1 MHNKANLYREIFL
14 KSKKQIDKK
23 LVFINNKEKRLF
35 LETTLK
41 DEILKSENEIKT
53 EFNIAKCKN

>member
-23 LVFINNKEKRLF
+23 LVFLNNKEKRLF

-41 DEILKSENEIKT
+41 DEIRK
-53 EFNIAKCKN
+53 